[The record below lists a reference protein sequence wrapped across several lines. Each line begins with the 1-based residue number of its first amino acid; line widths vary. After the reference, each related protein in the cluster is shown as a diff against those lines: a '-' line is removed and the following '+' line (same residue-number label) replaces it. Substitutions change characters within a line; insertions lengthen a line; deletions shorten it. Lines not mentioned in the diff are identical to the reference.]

1 MRFGCLRGRETES
14 GDGYEREQVAM
25 FSRLGFLSKH
35 RFYDQRT
42 YEPLLY
48 TGKLARQMQMCK
60 TTYPCRVRIE
70 LSQENFYGFPCS
82 TKGCVIGLIWFAKD
96 TKDAD

>member
-48 TGKLARQMQMCK
+48 TGKSLLDRCKCAKPHTPAVCGLNCLRRISMASLAAQRG
-60 TTYPCRVRIE
+60 V
-70 LSQENFYGFPCS
+70 
-82 TKGCVIGLIWFAKD
+82 
-96 TKDAD
+96 